1 MNTQPLQEY
10 ISRLSGRPVAVDEIV
25 SLSSAQQAAV
35 RSWLRNNKDF
45 GVPAQVKSR
54 VSVRMLVNAQ
64 EPAGDGAAA
73 PLMETPISIPPVE
86 RGGAIAAVGVDIEH
100 VSVLPEA
107 EDYRIHPFFTE
118 NFSKTE
124 IVHCIGSDNP
134 RLSFTGLWAAKEAIA
149 KACGVDTRLGAL
161 SRIEIGHDES
171 GRPMCGFGSISISH
185 AGEIAIAVCLAGH
198 APLSEA
204 SGSDMTEGQSAASA
218 EILPQPPP
226 AGTGARNSRSVVF
239 ALGLSAVVNILL
251 AAALF
256 HSYHF

>member
-134 RLSFTGLWAAKEAIA
+134 GFPSL
-149 KACGVDTRLGAL
+149 DY
-161 SRIEIGHDES
+161 
-171 GRPMCGFGSISISH
+171 GRPRKRSPRRAASILAWAPSRASKLAMTR
-185 AGEIAIAVCLAGH
+185 AGGPCA
-198 APLSEA
+198 
-204 SGSDMTEGQSAASA
+204 GSDRFRSLMRG
-218 EILPQPPP
+218 
-226 AGTGARNSRSVVF
+226 RSRSP
-239 ALGLSAVVNILL
+239 SASR
-251 AAALF
+251 AMRLF
-256 HSYHF
+256 RKRRVAI

>member
-107 EDYRIHPFFTE
+107 EELERRRQYLAGGGA
-118 NFSKTE
+118 FSL
-124 IVHCIGSDNP
+124 
-134 RLSFTGLWAAKEAIA
+134 LSFLTGL
-149 KACGVDTRLGAL
+149 
-161 SRIEIGHDES
+161 RIELILTLRRSSTKAHDPE
-171 GRPMCGFGSISISH
+171 
-185 AGEIAIAVCLAGH
+185 
-198 APLSEA
+198 
-204 SGSDMTEGQSAASA
+204 D
-218 EILPQPPP
+218 
-226 AGTGARNSRSVVF
+226 
-239 ALGLSAVVNILL
+239 
-251 AAALF
+251 
-256 HSYHF
+256 